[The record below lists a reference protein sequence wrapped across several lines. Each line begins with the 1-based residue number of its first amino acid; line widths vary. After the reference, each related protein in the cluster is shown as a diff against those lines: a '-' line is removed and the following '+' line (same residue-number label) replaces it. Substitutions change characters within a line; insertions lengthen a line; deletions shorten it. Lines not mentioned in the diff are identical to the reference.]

1 MDEKEIYKIQKEAM
15 LKARKDLRT
24 GISQQTL
31 DKMLEK
37 GFIDGKNY
45 IEIKNNIEM
54 LNYLADTNELI
65 IELEKNLTSEEIFE
79 IESQIVAKFLGCS
92 NCHDWIEIFFQ
103 ANPKLDIDKSLPD
116 FELTDKIAKLCNYE
130 NWKHFLENYPYPIPE
145 ENKIFETMVE

>member
-1 MDEKEIYKIQKEAM
+1 MDEKEIYKIQIETM

-24 GISQQTL
+24 GVSQQTL

-45 IEIKNNIEM
+45 IEIKNSIET
-54 LNYLADTNELI
+54 LNYLADENELI
-65 IELEKNLTSEEIFE
+65 IELEKKLTSEEIFN

-92 NCHDWIEIFFQ
+92 NWHEWIEYFFQ
-103 ANPKLDIDKSLPD
+103 ANPELDIDKSLPD
-116 FELTDKIAKLCNYE
+116 FKLTDKIAKLCYYE

-145 ENKIFETMVE
+145 ENKIFEEIAE